1 MTVKKFQTSV
11 YRKLK
16 FSGVFTNFESFLP
29 ILYKYNL
36 VSTLLYRGF
45 VIYSSYTILH
55 FEILKLKQIF
65 WHNGYPKIFIYYCIK
80 MYLDKA
86 LIKHLNFGIAPKKDL
101 VCVFVFLGKWS
112 NQKTTAKNYWKNFN
126 ISPSKIVNHF
136 HFKDMLPKK
145 LSFAIV

>member
-1 MTVKKFQTSV
+1 MVFLLI
-11 YRKLK
+11 LK
-16 FSGVFTNFESFLP
+16 VFLP

-65 WHNGYPKIFIYYCIK
+65 WHNGYPKNFIYYCIK
-80 MYLDKA
+80 MYLDKV
-86 LIKHLNFGIAPKKDL
+86 LIKHLNFGIAPKKGL
-101 VCVFVFLGKWS
+101 SLCFRISRQMVIR
-112 NQKTTAKNYWKNFN
+112 NQKTTAKYYWKNFN
-126 ISPSKIVNHF
+126 ISPSKIFNHF